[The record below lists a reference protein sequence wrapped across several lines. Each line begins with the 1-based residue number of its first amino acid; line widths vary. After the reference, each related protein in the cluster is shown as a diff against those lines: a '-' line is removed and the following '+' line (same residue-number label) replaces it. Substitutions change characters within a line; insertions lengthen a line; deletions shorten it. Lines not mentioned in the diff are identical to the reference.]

1 MTLNSSFNIGDTI
14 KIHDNIDDY
23 KGRLVAK
30 HGVIFTVTN
39 VSRNHFFIRGEDNI
53 DLKVTKDMLNVFSNI
68 YILKQSEDNWIKIP
82 IVEKL

>member
-1 MTLNSSFNIGDTI
+1 MRLNKSFNIGDTI
-14 KIHDNIDDY
+14 RIHDNIDDY

-30 HGVIFTVTN
+30 HGVIFTVIN
-39 VSRNHFFIRGEDNI
+39 VSKNHFFIRGNDNV

-68 YILKQSEDNWIKIP
+68 YILKQRNDNWVKIP